1 MASFQETRQSLTD
14 DLRRGGNEAREIGSE
29 IAGIADDLRQIFQT
43 ETELA
48 KAEMRE
54 SVQAAV
60 RGAIWSGVTAVLG
73 ILLLTFLALA
83 GMFALDLVMPLWAAA
98 LVTAGVIL
106 VLAAIGGFMAMQRFK
121 QVKVMPSKAIG
132 HMREDL
138 SWAKTQLKSS
148 VTSNGRG
155 SHSTGA

>member
-1 MASFQETRQSLTD
+1 MASMQETRQNVTE
-14 DLRRGGNEAREIGSE
+14 DLRRGREEARELGSE
-29 IAGIADDLRQIFQT
+29 FSGIAEDLRRIFRT

-54 SVQAAV
+54 SMQAAIQ
-60 RGAIWSGVTAVLG
+60 GAILGAVAAVMA
-73 ILLLTFLALA
+73 ILLLTFLGLA

-106 VLAAIGGFMAMQRFK
+106 VLAAIVGFVAYNRFK

-132 HMREDL
+132 HMREDV
-138 SWAKTQLKSS
+138 SWAGSQLKSS
-148 VTSNGRG
+148 VTSSSNG
-155 SHSTGA
+155 SHSMRG